1 MRDYFCNELQP
12 MIIDGD
18 RETKEEIYRIMKND
32 YVPTTNSMIND
43 FRRYMEGAENFSLD
57 EVYQEILRLMN
68 DEKIRINVI
77 GI

>member
-1 MRDYFCNELQP
+1 

-43 FRRYMEGAENFSLD
+43 FRRYMEGCG
-57 EVYQEILRLMN
+57 EIFFR
-68 DEKIRINVI
+68 
-77 GI
+77 